1 MTKTIGLTGSIATGK
16 STVSK
21 WFAQQG
27 IPVVDADQIAKEV
40 VEPGQKAYQKIVSTF
55 GEEILQDNQFIDRK
69 KLGKIIFSNPT
80 KRDQLNH
87 IVHPIIIDRMTEEIA
102 RYRQLKEPVII
113 LDIPLLFENELSYL
127 VDKVVVVYTTP
138 RQQLE
143 RLMQRDQLTEQEANE
158 RISAQMSID
167 VKVSLADH
175 VINNSGSVNETQIQC
190 IQFIDMIKTR

>member
-21 WFAQQG
+21 WFAKQG
-27 IPVVDADQIAKEV
+27 IPVIDADQIAKEV
-40 VEPGQKAYQKIVSTF
+40 VEPGQKAYWEIVSTF
-55 GEEILQDNQFIDRK
+55 GEEILQDDQFIDRK
-69 KLGKIIFSNPT
+69 KLGQIIFSTPT

-87 IVHPIIIDRMTEEIA
+87 IVHPIVVDKMTEEIA
-102 RYRQLKEPVII
+102 HYRHLKEPLII
-113 LDIPLLFENELSYL
+113 LDIPLLFESELAYL

-138 RQQLE
+138 RQQLD

-167 VKVSLADH
+167 DKVSLADH

-190 IQFIDMIKTR
+190 IQFIKMIKTS